1 MRTSSVR
8 PLVAAALVA
17 VSVLLGATA
26 PASATNTRRV
36 DNTLCQVEDGVTICQ
51 TVTGTYSLSTT
62 PSGRWILT
70 VHLVQEEYIYAETT
84 YYASLE
90 IDEQYVYR
98 NGEPV
103 VVVSSRLQQI
113 EQDGDLTSCTDFGRL
128 VFANGQVRFEPTTTD
143 CT

>member
-26 PASATNTRRV
+26 PASATNSRRV

-90 IDEQYVYR
+90 I
-98 NGEPV
+98 
-103 VVVSSRLQQI
+103 
-113 EQDGDLTSCTDFGRL
+113 EQDGDPTSCTDFGRL
-128 VFANGQVRFEPTTTD
+128 VFASGQVRLEPTTTD